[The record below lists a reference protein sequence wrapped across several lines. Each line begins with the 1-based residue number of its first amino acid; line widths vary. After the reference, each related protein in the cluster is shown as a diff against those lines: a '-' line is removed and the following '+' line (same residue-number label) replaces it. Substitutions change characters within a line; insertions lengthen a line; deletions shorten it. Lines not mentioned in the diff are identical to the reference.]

1 LPISV
6 QKLCDSKLK
15 SDCCCRDRS
24 AVSVV
29 STSGLSVAI
38 AGAWTGITNKPT
50 QMKSRAGGLLIA
62 NIFDILH
69 DPISDESIK
78 TVINSQHL
86 DLE

>member
-1 LPISV
+1 
-6 QKLCDSKLK
+6 
-15 SDCCCRDRS
+15 
-24 AVSVV
+24 
-29 STSGLSVAI
+29 
-38 AGAWTGITNKPT
+38 
-50 QMKSRAGGLLIA
+50 MKSRAGGLLIA